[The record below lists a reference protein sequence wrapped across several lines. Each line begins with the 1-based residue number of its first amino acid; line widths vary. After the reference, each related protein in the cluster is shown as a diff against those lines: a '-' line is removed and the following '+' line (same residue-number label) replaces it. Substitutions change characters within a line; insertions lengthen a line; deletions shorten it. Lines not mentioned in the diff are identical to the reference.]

1 MPDASVAAID
11 AVFAAAVFAASNG
24 YLGAQ
29 VLRVFWPIPF
39 LRVAIKKRER
49 RGGAP
54 AREALDALEWLDA
67 AGDKAAKAAM
77 PLPQSVAALVLTP
90 IERLKDPEEARSRRL
105 WARSWLYT
113 FATLAFFYLQPM
125 LFGKAS
131 FELGV
136 TLFLTESL
144 VAFAQALLVKSI
156 ADFRIRRLERIGAA
170 KTREKREA
178 EASAAA
184 DFDNPAEAPERRSAE
199 EDKPHEH

>member
-1 MPDASVAAID
+1 MPDASSAAAMD

-29 VLRVFWPIPF
+29 VMRVFWPIPF
-39 LRVAIKKRER
+39 LRAAIRKRQR
-49 RGGAP
+49 KGGPEAE
-54 AREALDALEWLDA
+54 EALDVQTWLERL
-67 AGDKAAKAAM
+67 GEREAKAAM

-90 IERLKDPEEARSRRL
+90 LDRLTDPQEARSRRL

-125 LFGKAS
+125 LFGKPS

-156 ADFRIRRLERIGAA
+156 ADFRIRRIERIGAA
-170 KTREKREA
+170 KVREEREERERRETEA
-178 EASAAA
+178 EEAA
-184 DFDNPAEAPERRSAE
+184 NTE
-199 EDKPHEH
+199 EIPSDEH

>member
-1 MPDASVAAID
+1 MPDASVAAVD

-29 VLRVFWPIPF
+29 VLRVFWPVPF
-39 LRVAIKKRER
+39 LRAAIRKQQRQ
-49 RGGAP
+49 GGAA
-54 AREALDALEWLDA
+54 AREAADALEWLDA
-67 AGDKAAKAAM
+67 AGDRAAKAAM

-90 IERLKDPEEARSRRL
+90 IERLSDPEEARSRRL

-125 LFGKAS
+125 LFGKPS

-170 KTREKREA
+170 KTREKRAAAASENA
-178 EASAAA
+178 DAAQSSAA
-184 DFDNPAEAPERRSAE
+184 EQEMR
-199 EDKPHEH
+199 HEH